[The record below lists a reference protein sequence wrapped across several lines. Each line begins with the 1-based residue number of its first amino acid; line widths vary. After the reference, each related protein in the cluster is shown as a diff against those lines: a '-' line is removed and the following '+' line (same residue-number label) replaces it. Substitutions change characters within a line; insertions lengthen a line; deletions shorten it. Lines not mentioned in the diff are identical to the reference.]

1 MARRTAAAIGQ
12 RGFTIITGGGPGSME
27 AANRGARD
35 VGALSIGLS
44 IELPAEQ
51 EINPYVDLAIEFK
64 HFFIRK
70 IMFVRYA
77 SAFVVLPGGLGTLDE
92 LFEAHT
98 AHPDRQ
104 GPALP
109 GGAGRLR
116 VLGGPARLGARAN
129 WSTAAR
135 FSAETLDLLHVVD
148 DPDEVAAVVEAGVDA
163 RS

>member
-1 MARRTAAAIGQ
+1 M
-12 RGFTIITGGGPGSME
+12 GPATS
-27 AANRGARD
+27 
-35 VGALSIGLS
+35 GALSVGLS

-77 SAFVVLPGGLGTLDE
+77 SAYVVLPGGLGTLDE

-98 AHPDRQ
+98 LIQTGKVQRFPVVLVGSAFWEGLLDWERRQ
-104 GPALP
+104 LVD
-109 GGAGRLR
+109 GGK
-116 VLGGPARLGARAN
+116 VP
-129 WSTAAR
+129 
-135 FSAETLDLLHVVD
+135 AETLDLLHVVD

>member
-1 MARRTAAAIGQ
+1 
-12 RGFTIITGGGPGSME
+12 ME

-51 EINPYVDLAIEFK
+51 EINSYVDLAIEFK

-98 AHPDRQ
+98 LIQTGKIQQFPVVLVGSAFWAGLLDWEREPARRHRQ
-104 GPALP
+104 GP
-109 GGAGRLR
+109 GSRR
-116 VLGGPARLGARAN
+116 STCCT
-129 WSTAAR
+129 WSTLPTR
-135 FSAETLDLLHVVD
+135 WPPSSRR
-148 DPDEVAAVVEAGVDA
+148 PSN
-163 RS
+163 RW